1 MFSLLKNLRRPL
13 TRLPVLRPLCAV
25 LLASVAQAQA
35 QTVHDAYPDRPVTIV
50 VSFAPGGGVDGV
62 ARILSTALGKVLKQS
77 VIVENK
83 PGAGGVIGAQTVLR
97 APADGY
103 TFLLADPAFAVTPSL
118 MANVPYDILRD
129 FKAVSTVTT
138 SPLVLSVP
146 VKSPMKSV
154 TELQEAGRKS
164 GGGFTYSSAGIGTSP
179 HMSGELFRL
188 RSKGN
193 FVHVPYRGSGP
204 AMADLVAGNIDFSFS
219 TMAAALPFIRDGRLR
234 GLAVT
239 GPDRVP
245 ELQDAVPLTASLP
258 GFDVRFWTT
267 LMARSSTPP
276 EVLNQVN
283 DAMRSVL
290 ATEEVRQ
297 ALKRIGETAT
307 YGSTK
312 KSDDFVQGEW
322 KRWAAVVREAKITV
336 N

>member
-1 MFSLLKNLRRPL
+1 MIAFFKTLSRPWAHL
-13 TRLPVLRPLCAV
+13 SVLAPLCA
-25 LLASVAQAQA
+25 AFSVSAVHAQA
-35 QTVHDAYPDRPVTIV
+35 VSPGAYPDRPVTIV
-50 VSFAPGGGVDGV
+50 VAYAPGGGVDGV
-62 ARILSTALGKVLKQS
+62 ARILGSALSKALNQS
-77 VIVENK
+77 VVIDNK
-83 PGAGGVIGAQTVLR
+83 PGAGGVIGAQAVAR

-103 TFLLADPAFAVTPSL
+103 TFLLADPAFAVAPSL
-118 MANVPYDILRD
+118 LARAPYDLASD

-146 VKSPMKSV
+146 VNSAMKSV
-154 TELQEAGRKS
+154 AELQEAGRKGS
-164 GGGFTYSSAGIGTSP
+164 AGMTYSSAGIGTSP

-188 RSKGN
+188 RSKSN

-234 GLAVT
+234 ALALT
-239 GPDRVP
+239 GPEPVP
-245 ELQDAVPLTASLP
+245 ELKDAVPLAASLP

-276 EVLNQVN
+276 EVMNKVN
-283 DAMRSVL
+283 EAMRTALGSD
-290 ATEEVRQ
+290 EVRQ

-307 YGSTK
+307 YMPLD
-312 KSDDFVQGEW
+312 KSDAFVQGEW
-322 KRWAAVVREAKITV
+322 KRWADVVKEANISV

>member
-1 MFSLLKNLRRPL
+1 MSAKFKLPRRTL
-13 TRLPVLRPLCAV
+13 TRLMVLAPLSAAFLALPV
-25 LLASVAQAQA
+25 QAQGS
-35 QTVHDAYPDRPVTIV
+35 YPDRPVTIV

-62 ARILSTALGKVLKQS
+62 ARILGTALGKVLKQS

-83 PGAGGVIGAQTVLR
+83 PGAGGVIGAPHVLR

-103 TFLLADPAFAVTPSL
+103 TFLLADPAFAVSPSL
-118 MANVPYDILRD
+118 MGNVPYDILRD

-146 VKSPMKSV
+146 VKSPMKTV
-154 TELQEAGRKS
+154 TELQEAGRKAA
-164 GGGFTYSSAGIGTSP
+164 GGFTYSSAGVGTSP

-234 GLAVT
+234 ALALT
-239 GPDRVP
+239 GPDRVA
-245 ELQDAVPLTASLP
+245 ELQDAVPLVTTLP

-276 EVLNQVN
+276 EVLTQVN
-283 DAMRSVL
+283 EAMRTAL
-290 ATEEVRQ
+290 ASDEVQQ
-297 ALKRIGETAT
+297 AFKRIGETGT
-307 YGSTK
+307 YMPQA
-312 KSDDFVQGEW
+312 KSDAFVQGEW
-322 KRWAAVVREAKITV
+322 KRWAAVVREARISI

>member
-1 MFSLLKNLRRPL
+1 MSAKFKLPRRTL
-13 TRLPVLRPLCAV
+13 TRLLVLAPLSAA
-25 LLASVAQAQA
+25 LLSLPAHAQGS
-35 QTVHDAYPDRPVTIV
+35 YPDRPVTIV

-62 ARILSTALGKVLKQS
+62 ARILGTALGKVLKQS

-83 PGAGGVIGAQTVLR
+83 PGAGGVIGAQHVLR

-103 TFLLADPAFAVTPSL
+103 TFLLADPAFAVSPSL
-118 MANVPYDILRD
+118 MNNVPYDILRD

-146 VKSPMKSV
+146 VKSPMKTV
-154 TELQEAGRKS
+154 TELQEAGRKAA
-164 GGGFTYSSAGIGTSP
+164 GGFTYSSAGVGTSP

-234 GLAVT
+234 ALALT
-239 GPDRVP
+239 GPDRVA
-245 ELQDAVPLTASLP
+245 ELPDAVPLAASLP

-276 EVLNQVN
+276 EVLTQVN
-283 DAMRSVL
+283 EAMRTAL

-297 ALKRIGETAT
+297 AFKRIGETGT
-307 YGSTK
+307 YMPLA
-312 KSDDFVQGEW
+312 KSDAFVQGEW
-322 KRWAAVVREAKITV
+322 KRWAAVVREAKISI

>member
-1 MFSLLKNLRRPL
+1 MSSIFKVPRRTL
-13 TRLPVLRPLCAV
+13 TRLLVLAPLSAAF
-25 LLASVAQAQA
+25 LSSPAQAQGG
-35 QTVHDAYPDRPVTIV
+35 YPDRPVTIV
-50 VSFAPGGGVDGV
+50 VAFAPGGGVDGV
-62 ARILSTALGKVLKQS
+62 ARILGSALSKALNQS
-77 VIVENK
+77 VVVDNK
-83 PGAGGVIGAQTVLR
+83 PGAGGVIGAQAVLR

-103 TFLLADPAFAVTPSL
+103 MFLLADPAFAVSPSL
-118 MANVPYDILRD
+118 MARVPYDIAND

-146 VKSPMKSV
+146 MSSPMKSV
-154 TELQEAGRKS
+154 SELQEAGRK
-164 GGGFTYSSAGIGTSP
+164 GEVGKTYSSAGIGTSP

-234 GLAVT
+234 ALAVT
-239 GPDRVP
+239 GPEPVA
-245 ELQDAVPLTASLP
+245 ELKDAVPLAASLP

-276 EVLNQVN
+276 EVVN
-283 DAMRSVL
+283 KVNAAMRTALES
-290 ATEEVRQ
+290 EEVKQ

-307 YGSTK
+307 YMSVS
-312 KSDDFVQGEW
+312 KSDAFVQGEW
-322 KRWAAVVREAKITV
+322 KRWGSVVKEANISL